1 MLLTIRKATSFDLDD
16 ITQLFSETIEAVN
29 ANDYSPQ
36 QINAWKKGAF
46 NKDKW
51 LKKIFEQYFLVC
63 VTKNKIVGFGSITTE
78 GYLDFM
84 YVSKDHQGRGVA
96 SKIYDSLEKFAI
108 DNAIEKIISDVS
120 ITAKPFFERKGF
132 EVLQQQQVDI
142 DGIELTNYKM
152 QKRLTLP

>member
-1 MLLTIRKATSFDLDD
+1 MLLTIRKATYFDLDS

-36 QINAWKKGAF
+36 QINAWKNGAL

-51 LKKIFEQYFLVC
+51 LRKISEQYFLVG
-63 VTKNKIVGFGSITTE
+63 VTANNIVGFGSITQE

-84 YVSKDHQGRGVA
+84 YVDKDYQGKGVA
-96 SKIYDSLEKFAI
+96 SKIYDSLERFAI
-108 DNAIEKIISDVS
+108 DKAIDKIVSDVS
-120 ITAKPFFERKGF
+120 ITAKPFFERMGF

-142 DGIELTNYKM
+142 DIIKLINYKM
-152 QKRLTLP
+152 QKRLALP

>member
-1 MLLTIRKATSFDLDD
+1 MQLTIRKATSFDLDS

-36 QINAWKKGAF
+36 QINAWKKGAL

-51 LKKIFEQYFLVC
+51 LRKISEQYFLVC
-63 VTKNKIVGFGSITTE
+63 VTANNIVGFGSITQE

-84 YVSKDHQGRGVA
+84 YVDKDHQGRGVA
-96 SKIYDSLEKFAI
+96 SKIYDLLEKFAI
-108 DNAIEKIISDVS
+108 DKEIDKIVSDVS

-142 DGIELTNYKM
+142 DIIKLINYKM
-152 QKRLTLP
+152 QKRLALP